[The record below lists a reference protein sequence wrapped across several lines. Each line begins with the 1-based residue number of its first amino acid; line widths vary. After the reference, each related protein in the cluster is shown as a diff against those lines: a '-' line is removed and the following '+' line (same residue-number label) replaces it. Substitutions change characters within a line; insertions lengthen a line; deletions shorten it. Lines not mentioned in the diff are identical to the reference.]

1 MRCTCCNKALND
13 SESTRKVVSTGDYLD
28 MCNKCYKDVEQY
40 IPTTSRA
47 DLNPNEEI
55 PDDWENLEIQLSDYD
70 ETEDEST

>member
-13 SESTRKVVSTGDYLD
+13 SESTRKVVSTGEYLD

-47 DLNPNEEI
+47 DLNPNESIE
-55 PDDWENLEIQLSDYD
+55 D
-70 ETEDEST
+70 EEYSELMDEVFWPEDEST